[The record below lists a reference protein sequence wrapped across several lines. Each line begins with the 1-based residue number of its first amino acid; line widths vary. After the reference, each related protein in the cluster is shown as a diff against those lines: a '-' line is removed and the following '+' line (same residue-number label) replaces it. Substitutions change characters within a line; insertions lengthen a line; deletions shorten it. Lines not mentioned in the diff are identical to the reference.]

1 MFPVNLR
8 MIAQENRSRL
18 TVSEI
23 LCQKARVCLWVGWLD
38 LCIKKHEQVY
48 LMRWTVVC
56 TPAICIFFFKYI
68 LWFLHPKFFKTVL
81 LSKSWKRIIFIYFFC
96 TRCQQQVETLITIFS
111 FRLVPTARYY
121 PLRMHCCR
129 ALTLLSGS
137 TNTFVPVLPFLLE
150 VRLHVIS
157 SNQRAELTAYQW
169 GVRFPVARVS
179 RTDTQLEAL
188 G

>member
-56 TPAICIFFFKYI
+56 TPAICINIFCGSFTQN
-68 LWFLHPKFFKTVL
+68 FL
-81 LSKSWKRIIFIYFFC
+81 KRCCFQNLGRELFLFFFC

>member
-56 TPAICIFFFKYI
+56 TPAICIFFLNIFCGSFTQN
-68 LWFLHPKFFKTVL
+68 FLKLCCFQNLGRELFL
-81 LSKSWKRIIFIYFFC
+81 FIFC

-188 G
+188 R

>member
-56 TPAICIFFFKYI
+56 TPAICIFFKNIFCGSFTQN
-68 LWFLHPKFFKTVL
+68 FLKLCCFQNLGRELFL
-81 LSKSWKRIIFIYFFC
+81 FFFC

>member
-56 TPAICIFFFKYI
+56 TPAICIFFLKYI

-81 LSKSWKRIIFIYFFC
+81 LSKSWKRIIFIFFLY
-96 TRCQQQVETLITIFS
+96 TL
-111 FRLVPTARYY
+111 PTAGGDIDHYFLFQTGSHSEILPSEDALLQSAHSAVWQHQHVCAHSAF
-121 PLRMHCCR
+121 PLGGK
-129 ALTLLSGS
+129 A
-137 TNTFVPVLPFLLE
+137 
-150 VRLHVIS
+150 
-157 SNQRAELTAYQW
+157 
-169 GVRFPVARVS
+169 S
-179 RTDTQLEAL
+179 RHLK
-188 G
+188 